1 MFTVVSS
8 SSFSVVHGRIRVY
21 QGHRKMCRNFY
32 IFTSFCLK
40 WCIRTKSA
48 MSLYTKSMQRQEEQ
62 KIWSR
67 DTLIS
72 AESLVPSLTS
82 VYDRGPADISGLSSL
97 ARVYRNDPEAKLTQV
112 VPREN
117 PIPNTKINPYA
128 VWTDLN
134 PNGYGRSSPLL
145 DIGLTVYYYHKKKIK
160 RPTLTLTTTNA
171 PNEWRPPD
179 VLPLLLN
186 INLLKK
192 TRGWFIWEPSKSL
205 MSDRSAG

>member
-1 MFTVVSS
+1 
-8 SSFSVVHGRIRVY
+8 
-21 QGHRKMCRNFY
+21 
-32 IFTSFCLK
+32 
-40 WCIRTKSA
+40 
-48 MSLYTKSMQRQEEQ
+48 MQRQEEQ

-97 ARVYRNDPEAKLTQV
+97 ARVCRNDPEAKLTQV

-171 PNEWRPPD
+171 PNE
-179 VLPLLLN
+179 
-186 INLLKK
+186 
-192 TRGWFIWEPSKSL
+192 
-205 MSDRSAG
+205 